1 MNYNEDFETEEDFE
15 EMEMPTPCQKCGGWF
30 DLNDGTA
37 SEKWFPR
44 TVICSDC
51 GEKEQNIIE
60 IEQDIVD
67 LQDEIDQAKDS
78 ISSANETISEN
89 TAKIQDLQEKLKVLE
104 ED

>member
-1 MNYNEDFETEEDFE
+1 MNYNKDFEPEEDFE

-60 IEQDIVD
+60 IEQDIED
-67 LQDEIDQAKDS
+67 FIEEIDQAKDS
-78 ISSANETISEN
+78 ITSAEQTIRVN
-89 TAKIQDLQEKLKVLE
+89 TLKICALKEKLKLLE
-104 ED
+104 E